1 MMDKELLAERVE
13 EVLRQAGFS
22 TSDRC
27 YLRPRSFDLAA
38 RKGDQFLFLKILSN
52 IDGLNEQTAL
62 EVRRLAK
69 HLLASPILVGEKTR
83 DQYLERGAVYF
94 RYGIPT
100 LSLFTLADCLLDEAL
115 PLVYAAHGGL
125 YVRIDGTRMRQLRLA
140 RGISLGALASELGVS
155 RRTISK
161 YEVEDMD
168 TSVDVALKLEEIFE
182 QELIQPVD
190 PFHHGTV
197 EEEKG
202 PVTDT
207 VLRLLLEIGFD
218 VVPTG
223 QAPFN
228 AITRLGDLVVLT
240 GVSKFS
246 QSMLKKAR
254 LMSSLSS
261 VARTKSVVIVDGET
275 KLECIEETALIEKRE
290 LETIDQ
296 TREFEDL
303 VLGEDRINESDEN
316 RPVIKDGAS

>member
-1 MMDKELLAERVE
+1 MMDKELLAEQVE
-13 EVLRQAGFS
+13 EVLRQAGFT

-38 RKGDQFLFLKILSN
+38 RKGDLFLLLKVLTN
-52 IDGLNEQTAL
+52 IDGLNEQTAT
-62 EVRRLAK
+62 EVRRLAM
-69 HLLASPILVGEKTR
+69 HLLASPILVGEKSR

-100 LSLFTLADCLLDEAL
+100 LSLNTLADCLLDDAL

-125 YVRIDGTRMRQLRLA
+125 YVRINGARMREMRLE
-140 RGISLGALASELGVS
+140 RGISLGALASEIGVS

-168 TSVDVALKLEEIFE
+168 TSVDVALKLEEIFQ

-190 PFHHGTV
+190 PFHAGPSV
-197 EEEKG
+197 DEKG
-202 PVTDT
+202 PVTDNI
-207 VLRLLLEIGFD
+207 LRLLLEIGFD
-218 VVPTG
+218 VVPTA

-228 AITRLGDLVVLT
+228 AITRTDDLVVLT

-246 QSMLKKAR
+246 TSMLKRAR

-290 LETIDQ
+290 LEGIDR

-303 VLGEDRINESDEN
+303 VAEKKS
-316 RPVIKDGAS
+316 K

>member
-38 RKGDQFLFLKILSN
+38 RKGNQFLFLKILSN

-125 YVRIDGTRMRQLRLA
+125 YVRIDGTRMRQLRLE

-197 EEEKG
+197 EEDKG

-207 VLRLLLEIGFD
+207 ILRLLLEIGFD

-254 LMSSLSS
+254 LMSSLSA

-275 KLECIEETALIEKRE
+275 KLECIEQPALIEKRE
-290 LETIDQ
+290 LESIDQ
-296 TREFEDL
+296 TRDFEDL
-303 VLGEDRINESDEN
+303 VLEKQN
-316 RPVIKDGAS
+316 K

>member
-1 MMDKELLAERVE
+1 
-13 EVLRQAGFS
+13 
-22 TSDRC
+22 
-27 YLRPRSFDLAA
+27 
-38 RKGDQFLFLKILSN
+38 
-52 IDGLNEQTAL
+52 
-62 EVRRLAK
+62 VRRLAK
-69 HLLASPILVGEKTR
+69 HLFASPILVGEKTR

-100 LSLFTLADCLLDEAL
+100 LNLNTLADCLLDDAL

-125 YVRIDGTRMRQLRLA
+125 YVRIDGTRMRELRLA

-168 TSVDVALKLEEIFE
+168 TTVDVAIKLEEIFE

-190 PFHHGTV
+190 PFLPGNAV
-197 EEEKG
+197 VDKG
-202 PVTDT
+202 PVTDNIL
-207 VLRLLLEIGFD
+207 LRLLEIGFE
-218 VVPTG
+218 VVPTA

-228 AITRLGDLVVLT
+228 AITRTEGLVVLT
-240 GVSKFS
+240 SVSKFS

-254 LMSSLSS
+254 LMSSLSA

-275 KLECIEETALIEKRE
+275 KLECIEDTALIEKRE
-290 LETIDQ
+290 LEGIDA

-303 VLGEDRINESDEN
+303 VAEKQN
-316 RPVIKDGAS
+316 K

>member
-38 RKGDQFLFLKILSN
+38 RKGNLFLLLKILTN
-52 IDGLNEQTAL
+52 IDGLNEQTAT
-62 EVRRLAK
+62 EVRRLAN
-69 HLLASPILVGEKTR
+69 HLFASPILVGEKTR

-100 LSLFTLADCLLDEAL
+100 LSLFTLADCLIDEDL

-125 YVRIDGTRMRQLRLA
+125 YVRIDGTRMREMRLE

-168 TSVDVALKLEEIFE
+168 TSVDVAIKLEEIFQ

-190 PFHHGTV
+190 PFHSGPSV
-197 EEEKG
+197 DEKG
-202 PVTDT
+202 PVTDNI
-207 VLRLLLEIGFD
+207 LRLLLEIGFD
-218 VVPTG
+218 VVPTA

-228 AITRLGDLVVLT
+228 AITRTDDLVVLT

-246 QSMLKKAR
+246 TSMLKRAR

-290 LETIDQ
+290 LEGIDR

-303 VLGEDRINESDEN
+303 VAEKQN
-316 RPVIKDGAS
+316 K

>member
-13 EVLRQAGFS
+13 EVLRQAGFT

-38 RKGDQFLFLKILSN
+38 RKGNQFLFLKILSN

-125 YVRIDGTRMRQLRLA
+125 YVRIDGTRMRQLRLE

-197 EEEKG
+197 EEDKG

-207 VLRLLLEIGFD
+207 ILRLLLEIGFD

-254 LMSSLSS
+254 LMSSLSA

-296 TREFEDL
+296 TRDFEDL
-303 VLGEDRINESDEN
+303 VMEKQN
-316 RPVIKDGAS
+316 K

>member
-38 RKGDQFLFLKILSN
+38 RKGNQFLFLKILSN

-125 YVRIDGTRMRQLRLA
+125 YVRIDGTRMRQLRLE

-190 PFHHGTV
+190 PFHHETV
-197 EEEKG
+197 EEDKG

-207 VLRLLLEIGFD
+207 ILRLLLEIGFD

-254 LMSSLSS
+254 LMSSLSA

-296 TREFEDL
+296 TRDFEDL
-303 VLGEDRINESDEN
+303 VMEKQN
-316 RPVIKDGAS
+316 K

>member
-1 MMDKELLAERVE
+1 MDKELLAGRVE
-13 EVLRQAGFS
+13 DVLRQAGFS

-38 RKGDQFLFLKILSN
+38 RRGDLFLLLKILTN

-69 HLLASPILVGEKTR
+69 HLFASPLLVGEKTR
-83 DQYLERGAVYF
+83 DQFLERGAVYF

-100 LSLFTLADCLLDEAL
+100 LSLPTLADCIIEEEL

-125 YVRIDGTRMRQLRLA
+125 YVQIDGVRMRQLRLE

-161 YEVEDMD
+161 YETESMD
-168 TSVDVALKLEEIFE
+168 TSVDVALRLEEIFE
-182 QELIQPVD
+182 QELIQPVN
-190 PFHHGTV
+190 PFSTGSV
-197 EEEKG
+197 DEVREQ
-202 PVTDT
+202 VTDNI
-207 VLRLLLEIGFD
+207 LRLLLEIGFE
-218 VVPTG
+218 VVPTA

-228 AITRLGDLVVLT
+228 AITRDEDLVVLT

-254 LMSSLSS
+254 LMSSLSA
-261 VARTKSVVIVDGET
+261 VAGTKSAVIVDGES
-275 KLECIEETALIEKRE
+275 KLERIEETALIKKSE
-290 LETIDQ
+290 LETIGEPC
-296 TREFEDL
+296 EFEDL
-303 VLGEDRINESDEN
+303 VLEKQN
-316 RPVIKDGAS
+316 K

>member
-1 MMDKELLAERVE
+1 MDKELLAAHVE
-13 EVLRQAGFS
+13 EVLREAGFS

-38 RKGDQFLFLKILSN
+38 RRDDQFLFLKILSN
-52 IDGLNEQTAL
+52 IDGLNERTAL
-62 EVRRLAK
+62 EIRRLAK

-100 LSLFTLADCLLDEAL
+100 LSLFTLADCLLEGAL

-125 YVRIDGTRMRQLRLA
+125 YVRIDGDRMRQIRLA
-140 RGISLGALASELGVS
+140 RGISLGALATELGVS

-168 TSVDVALKLEEIFE
+168 TSVDVALKLEEIFNE
-182 QELIQPVD
+182 ELIEPVD
-190 PFHHGTV
+190 PFQTEAV
-197 EEEKG
+197 AEEKG
-202 PVTDT
+202 PVTDNI
-207 VLRLLLEIGFD
+207 LRLLLEIGFE
-218 VVPTG
+218 VVPTA

-228 AITRLGDLVVLT
+228 AITREGKLVVLT
-240 GVSKFS
+240 GVGKFS
-246 QSMLKKAR
+246 QSIVKKAR

-275 KLECIEETALIEKRE
+275 KLECIEETVLIEKRE
-290 LETIDQ
+290 LEDIDE
-296 TREFEDL
+296 TRDFEDL
-303 VLGEDRINESDEN
+303 VAEKQS
-316 RPVIKDGAS
+316 K

>member
-1 MMDKELLAERVE
+1 MDKELLAAHVE
-13 EVLRQAGFS
+13 EVLREAGFS

-38 RKGDQFLFLKILSN
+38 RRDDQFLFLKILSN
-52 IDGLNEQTAL
+52 IDGLNERTAL
-62 EVRRLAK
+62 EIRRLAK

-100 LSLFTLADCLLDEAL
+100 LSLFTLADCLLEGAL

-125 YVRIDGTRMRQLRLA
+125 YVRIDGDRMRQIRLA
-140 RGISLGALASELGVS
+140 RGISLGALATELGVS

-168 TSVDVALKLEEIFE
+168 TSVDVALKLEEIFNE
-182 QELIQPVD
+182 ELIEPVD
-190 PFHHGTV
+190 TFQTEAV
-197 EEEKG
+197 AEVKG
-202 PVTDT
+202 PVTDNI
-207 VLRLLLEIGFD
+207 LRLLLEIGFE
-218 VVPTG
+218 VVPTA

-228 AITRLGDLVVLT
+228 AITREGKLVVLT
-240 GVSKFS
+240 GVGKFS
-246 QSMLKKAR
+246 QSIIKKAR

-275 KLECIEETALIEKRE
+275 KLECIEETVLIEKRE
-290 LETIDQ
+290 LEDIDE
-296 TREFEDL
+296 TRDFEDL
-303 VLGEDRINESDEN
+303 VAEKKS
-316 RPVIKDGAS
+316 K

>member
-38 RKGDQFLFLKILSN
+38 RKGNQFLFLKILSN

-190 PFHHGTV
+190 PFHHETV
-197 EEEKG
+197 EEDKG

-228 AITRLGDLVVLT
+228 AITRLDDLVVLT

-254 LMSSLSS
+254 LMSSLST

-275 KLECIEETALIEKRE
+275 KLECIDETALIEKRE

-296 TREFEDL
+296 TQDFEDL
-303 VLGEDRINESDEN
+303 VLEKQN
-316 RPVIKDGAS
+316 K

>member
-38 RKGDQFLFLKILSN
+38 RKGNQFLFLKILSN

-197 EEEKG
+197 EEDKG

-254 LMSSLSS
+254 LMSSLSA

-275 KLECIEETALIEKRE
+275 KLECIDETALIEKRE

-296 TREFEDL
+296 TRDFEDL
-303 VLGEDRINESDEN
+303 VLEKQN
-316 RPVIKDGAS
+316 K

>member
-1 MMDKELLAERVE
+1 MMDKELLAEGVE

-38 RKGDQFLFLKILSN
+38 RKGDLFLLLKILSN
-52 IDGLNEQTAL
+52 IDGLNASTAV

-69 HLLASPILVGEKTR
+69 HLFASPLLIGEKTR
-83 DQYLERGAVYF
+83 DQHLERGAVYF

-100 LSLFTLADCLLDEAL
+100 LSLSTLADCIIDEAL

-125 YVRIDGTRMRQLRLA
+125 YVRIDGPKMRQIRLE

-161 YEVEDMD
+161 YEMENMD
-168 TSVDVALKLEEIFE
+168 TSVDVAVKLEEIFTE
-182 QELIQPVD
+182 ELIMPVD
-190 PFHHGTV
+190 PFHSGIFQEV
-197 EEEKG
+197 EG
-202 PVTDT
+202 QVTDNI
-207 VLRLLLEIGFD
+207 LQLLLEIGFK
-218 VVPTG
+218 VFPTS

-228 AITRLGDLVVLT
+228 AITRDEDLVVLT

-254 LMSSLSS
+254 LMSSLSA
-261 VARTKSVVIVDGET
+261 VAKTKSVVIIDGET
-275 KLECIEETALIEKRE
+275 KLECIEETAIIEKRE
-290 LETIDQ
+290 LETIDR

-303 VLGEDRINESDEN
+303 VAEKQN
-316 RPVIKDGAS
+316 K

>member
-38 RKGDQFLFLKILSN
+38 RKGNQFLFLKILSN

-190 PFHHGTV
+190 PFHHETV
-197 EEEKG
+197 EEDKG

-207 VLRLLLEIGFD
+207 ILRLLLEIGFD

-254 LMSSLSS
+254 LMSSLSAI
-261 VARTKSVVIVDGET
+261 ARTKSVVIVDGET

-296 TREFEDL
+296 TRDFEDL
-303 VLGEDRINESDEN
+303 VMEKQN
-316 RPVIKDGAS
+316 K